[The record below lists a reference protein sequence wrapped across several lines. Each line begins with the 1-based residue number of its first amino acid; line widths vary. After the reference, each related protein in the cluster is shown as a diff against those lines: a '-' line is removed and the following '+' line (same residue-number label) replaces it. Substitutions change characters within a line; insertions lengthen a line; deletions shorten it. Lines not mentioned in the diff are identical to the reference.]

1 MFFKFTNRNPFRDLL
16 RNARR
21 VATSELSDEDKIA
34 AYRDLHRLIGPRL
47 LENERFLN
55 SQPSFSKRS
64 EHWNQREISSIRP
77 VRNERNP
84 WLRFKREF
92 ETSVT
97 NDALALRAISV
108 ALAWFYA
115 EPYADDWI
123 ND

>member
-21 VATSELSDEDKIA
+21 VATSDMSDQDKIQ
-34 AYRDLHRLIGPRL
+34 AYRDLNRLISPRL
-47 LENERFLN
+47 IENERFLN
-55 SQPSFSKRS
+55 SQPSFSKRA
-64 EHWNQREISSIRP
+64 EHWNQRDVVSIRP

-92 ETSVT
+92 EQAVT

-108 ALAWFYA
+108 SLAWFYV
-115 EPYADDWI
+115 EPYIDDWI

>member
-21 VATSELSDEDKIA
+21 VATTDLPDAEKIT
-34 AYRDLHRLIGPRL
+34 AYRELYRLMSPRL

-55 SQPSFSKRS
+55 SQPAFCKRA
-64 EHWNQREISSIRP
+64 EHWNSRDVASIRT

-92 ETSVT
+92 ES
-97 NDALALRAISV
+97 ALKDEASALRAVSV
-108 ALAWFYA
+108 ALAWFYN
-115 EPYADDWI
+115 ETYIDDWI